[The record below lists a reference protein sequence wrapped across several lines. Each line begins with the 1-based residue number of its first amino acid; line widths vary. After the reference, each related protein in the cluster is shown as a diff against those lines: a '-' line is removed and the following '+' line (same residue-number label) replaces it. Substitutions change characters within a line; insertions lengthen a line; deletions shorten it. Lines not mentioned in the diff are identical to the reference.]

1 MVRGS
6 SSFIISNYKKYE
18 RFPFLR
24 KKNTIY
30 KYTDDFIFL
39 LIEDKEK
46 GTTLKFHR
54 NLDRNV
60 KLKDLKLSLSSP
72 VPFAYACIEKSIY
85 KGQGIYVNV
94 KHIESTEAKP
104 RSFHLG
110 IGISHRKP
118 TSASLLDFAPF
129 LFTRIEKSECLG
141 NLLVCISKRGNFHVC
156 KGNSCI
162 YTKDVPFDGNHNFP
176 LYVWF
181 EIFRVRIELM
191 ETLYCNHSGAVEYPM
206 DLQSPVDSQNADLV
220 KILSDINEKISTEKI
235 TPELQ
240 KKFSTELTEYA
251 NYVSIERSKSVYS
264 GNAAGRNLATSSTA
278 IEFNRDK
285 IIGDRRIDSGVF
297 KSHLR
302 KICADFVAKVNT
314 FPLCDHL
321 LQFEI
326 FHQNQYEA
334 ILDEHKLNRQEAR
347 RSLFRI
353 LVKKEY
359 TPEELKN
366 IWTAFRD
373 TKQESLLP
381 KLGPA

>member
-1 MVRGS
+1 M
-6 SSFIISNYKKYE
+6 
-18 RFPFLR
+18 
-24 KKNTIY
+24 
-30 KYTDDFIFL
+30 
-39 LIEDKEK
+39 
-46 GTTLKFHR
+46 KFHR
-54 NLDRNV
+54 KLDRNV

-156 KGNSCI
+156 KGNSCV

-206 DLQSPVDSQNADLV
+206 DLQSPVDSQNTDLV

-251 NYVSIERSKSVYS
+251 NYVSIERLKSVYS
-264 GNAAGRNLATSSTA
+264 GNAAGRNLATSSTSQIEEGKRMEYIVDDILKKLDEIKKKIMKHHLRRQEDFKKILKA

-326 FHQNQYEA
+326 FHQKQYEA

-353 LVKKEY
+353 LVNKEY

-381 KLGPA
+381 KVGPA